1 MLEALPAAFGFS
13 FIFNFNFNFKT
24 ISPRAD
30 DGTMP
35 GAAGLQSKPFRHALR
50 ACRRLTFVGC
60 NKSKQKCALQAAA
73 VGGAGWS
80 G

>member
-13 FIFNFNFNFKT
+13 FIFNFNFNFNFKT

-35 GAAGLQSKPFRHALR
+35 GAAGLQSKPFRHALVR
-50 ACRRLTFVGC
+50 APCR
-60 NKSKQKCALQAAA
+60 
-73 VGGAGWS
+73 GAG
-80 G
+80 GFHG